1 MRGMHFTITWFLI
14 LSLPLTVA
22 AAGQTKWS
30 AIAPGLEL
38 ADGSLTNKDQR
49 VTFIMV
55 RCDPKRNRVRII
67 DTFHELRKANS
78 FAAFSV
84 REVRNKT
91 GASIVVNAG
100 STASYSL
107 PAPVGLLQIG
117 GNIRSKP
124 NQLAEHAGVL
134 CLAGDQIFILPLST
148 VNSTRC
154 LDAVQRGPFLS
165 QDSLRVSDP
174 SSKRYRRTV
183 VAVDS
188 VGRLLI
194 LVTREATE
202 LSAIVSYL
210 FVSNSDLHIQSAL
223 NLDGDVSSGIVF
235 ARDDSLQ
242 TVGNVDGLVASAIAI
257 YGSH

>member
-1 MRGMHFTITWFLI
+1 MRLVYLYTLWFVLCAV
-14 LSLPLTVA
+14 T

-30 AIAPGLEL
+30 SIGPGLEL
-38 ADGSLTNKDQR
+38 VDGSLADKDQS
-49 VTFIMV
+49 VTFIMI
-55 RCDPKRNRVRII
+55 RCDPKKHRVRII

-100 STASYSL
+100 STASYSI

-117 GNIRSKP
+117 GSVRNTP
-124 NQLAEHAGVL
+124 NYRAEHGGVL
-134 CLAGDQIFILPLST
+134 CLAGDRVSIMPLSSM
-148 VNSTRC
+148 NSAKC

-165 QDSLRVSDP
+165 LESAKVSDP
-174 SSKRYRRTV
+174 SPKRYRRTV

-194 LVTREATE
+194 LVTRDTTE

-210 FVSNSDLHIQSAL
+210 FVLSRDLNIQSAL
-223 NLDGDVSSGIVF
+223 NLDGDVSSGLVF
-235 ARDDSLQ
+235 SRDDKVQ
-242 TVGNVDGLVASAIAI
+242 TLGNVDGLVASAIAI
-257 YGSH
+257 YP